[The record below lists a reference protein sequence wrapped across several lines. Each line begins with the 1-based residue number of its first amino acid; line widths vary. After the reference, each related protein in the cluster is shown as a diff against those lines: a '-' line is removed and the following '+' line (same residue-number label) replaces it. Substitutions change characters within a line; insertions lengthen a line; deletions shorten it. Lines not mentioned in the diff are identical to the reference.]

1 MRESDR
7 MWFPPNHILKLDES
21 ANEMLLFRVRY
32 YFPGWYNNRASCAH
46 RYGVNKGLESPVLD
60 DTVMSYLFAQW
71 RSDFVDGWVS
81 IPVNHE
87 AQEEC
92 LGMAVLDMM
101 RMAKES
107 SQAPVDIFNDTRRV
121 HRRKMEH
128 IEPQSKL
135 KMYWESFGK
144 QSGVHNGQTR
154 WNA

>member
-1 MRESDR
+1 MVC
-7 MWFPPNHILKLDES
+7 
-21 ANEMLLFRVRY
+21 LLFLLSHIMLTFSLPFFLSLLSFP
-32 YFPGWYNNRASCAH
+32 YFPF
-46 RYGVNKGLESPVLD
+46 LFSPYATCTL
-60 DTVMSYLFAQW
+60 YLPAYLLPLPLLPFLLVPPSLPQW

-121 HRRKMEH
+121 HWRKTEH
-128 IEPQSKL
+128 NEPQSKE
-135 KMYWESFGK
+135 KCIG
-144 QSGVHNGQTR
+144 N
-154 WNA
+154 